1 MICVIF
7 GGADMGD
14 DTQVKIPEN
23 AYVIAA
29 DSGYRHC
36 LRYGVK
42 PDLILGDFDS
52 YEDRLPDDC
61 EIFRAPREKDDT
73 DLMLAVKTGFE
84 KGCRTFYIYGADGG
98 RMGHTVAAVQTLAY
112 IESNGGEGVLFGNG
126 FAMRVYGEGTVK
138 LRRNGAKYLS
148 VFALTESAEI
158 TEKNLKYSG
167 DLKLTYDFPLG
178 VSNEFIDDRAE
189 IEVRTGKI
197 LVILEK

>member
-7 GGADMGD
+7 GGADMGND
-14 DTQVKIPEN
+14 IQVKIPEN

-84 KGCRTFYIYGADGG
+84 KGCHTFYIYGADGG
-98 RMGHTVAAVQTLAY
+98 RMGHTFAAVQTLAY

-126 FAMRVYGEGTVK
+126 FVMRVYGEGTVK
-138 LRRNGAKYLS
+138 LCRDGAKYLS
-148 VFALTESAEI
+148 VFALTEAAEI
-158 TEKNLKYSG
+158 TEKDLKYSG
-167 DLKLTYDFPLG
+167 DMRLAYDFPLG

>member
-7 GGADMGD
+7 GGADIGD
-14 DTQVKIPEN
+14 SCDLNIPEN

-36 LRYGVK
+36 LRFGIK

-52 YEDRLPDDC
+52 YEDKLPDDC
-61 EIFRAPREKDDT
+61 EIIAAPREKNDT

-84 KGCRTFYIYGADGG
+84 KGFCTFYIYGADGG
-98 RMGHTVAAVQTLAY
+98 RMGHTAAAVQTLAY

-126 FAMRVYGEGTVK
+126 FVMRVYGEGTVK
-138 LRRNGAKYLS
+138 LLGNGAKYLS

-158 TEKNLKYSG
+158 TERNLKYSG
-167 DLKLTYDFPLG
+167 KLKLTYDFPLG
-178 VSNEFIDDRAE
+178 VSNEFIDGPAE
-189 IEVRTGKI
+189 IEVKTGKI
-197 LVILEK
+197 LTILEK

>member
-7 GGADMGD
+7 GGADMCER
-14 DTQVKIPEN
+14 TQVKIPEN

-36 LRYGVK
+36 LRYGVR

-84 KGCRTFYIYGADGG
+84 KG
-98 RMGHTVAAVQTLAY
+98 
-112 IESNGGEGVLFGNG
+112 
-126 FAMRVYGEGTVK
+126 
-138 LRRNGAKYLS
+138 
-148 VFALTESAEI
+148 
-158 TEKNLKYSG
+158 
-167 DLKLTYDFPLG
+167 
-178 VSNEFIDDRAE
+178 
-189 IEVRTGKI
+189 
-197 LVILEK
+197 

>member
-7 GGADMGD
+7 GGADMNSVD
-14 DTQVKIPEN
+14 VKIPEN

-36 LRYGVK
+36 LGYGVK
-42 PDLILGDFDS
+42 PNLILGDFDS
-52 YEDRLPDDC
+52 WEGILPDDC

-84 KGCRTFYIYGADGG
+84 KGCRTFCIYGADGG
-98 RMGHTVAAVQTLAY
+98 RMGHTAAAVQTLAY

-126 FAMRVYGEGTVK
+126 FVMRVYGEGTVK
-138 LRRNGAKYLS
+138 LRRDGAKYLS
-148 VFALTESAEI
+148 VFALTEAAEI
-158 TEKNLKYSG
+158 WEKDLKYSG
-167 DLKLTYDFPLG
+167 ELRLTYDFPLG
-178 VSNEFIDDRAE
+178 VSNEFIGDTAE

>member
-7 GGADMGD
+7 GGADMGND
-14 DTQVKIPEN
+14 IQVKISEN

-36 LRYGVK
+36 LRFGIK

-126 FAMRVYGEGTVK
+126 FAMRVYGRGNVT
-138 LRRNGAKYLS
+138 LHRNGAKYIS
-148 VFALTESAEI
+148 VFSLTDSAEV
-158 TEKNLKYSG
+158 TEKGFKYSG
-167 DLKLTYDFPLG
+167 ELRLTYDFPLG
-178 VSNEFIDDRAE
+178 VSNEFTGETAE
-189 IEVRTGKI
+189 LEVKSGKI
-197 LVILEK
+197 LVISEK